1 MSDPQHWFGSTVAAG
16 CEVLVQCELFLLVL
30 SARRHRSGLAVGCV
44 SRPLAASGICSELY
58 RSHTRAVSSTVAG
71 WTRKQSAHI

>member
-30 SARRHRSGLAVGCV
+30 SAR
-44 SRPLAASGICSELY
+44 
-58 RSHTRAVSSTVAG
+58 STVVGWLWAVLAG
-71 WTRKQSAHI
+71 LWPHQASAQSYIEVTLELCHLL